1 MNQNV
6 DILCRPGYDAQQ
18 TERSPSNDDPVEPE
32 SPVAKKQVE
41 SLDSFYRPHGIS
53 ITDTNLTASSILRK
67 TGMKDSV
74 RQDMA
79 SVAASVAGPLFQENR
94 LNRGF
99 ERLEIESVPCR
110 EICIRSGRSLDGQAN
125 PFGEICHSGSLRD
138 RRNLPPVCIGSAPAS
153 GARGCRSRGLQ
164 EGSPGVTSCRTNS
177 KFLWDCSSLQE
188 ELPEENGSRR
198 SRVARAE

>member
-138 RRNLPPVCIGSAPAS
+138 RRNLPPGMHRVTASLWCQGMQKQGAPGGIS
-153 GARGCRSRGLQ
+153 GRHQ
-164 EGSPGVTSCRTNS
+164 
-177 KFLWDCSSLQE
+177 
-188 ELPEENGSRR
+188 LPHE
-198 SRVARAE
+198 